1 MYWNCE
7 QVFGKTPQELDM
19 PRQNVLEV
27 RDASV
32 FTHVTER

>member
-1 MYWNCE
+1 MVKLWTRT
-7 QVFGKTPQELDM
+7 GKKTPQELDM
-19 PRQNVLEV
+19 SRQNGLEV